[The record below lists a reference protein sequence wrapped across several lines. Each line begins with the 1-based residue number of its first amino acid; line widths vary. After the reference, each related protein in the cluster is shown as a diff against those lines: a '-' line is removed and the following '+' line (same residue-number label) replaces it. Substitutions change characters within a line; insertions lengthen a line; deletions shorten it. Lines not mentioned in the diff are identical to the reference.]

1 MNYLRAE
8 QAAATPEMVLKR
20 CRVAN
25 LPFNSS
31 DTQSLSHGR
40 GFTCVYFMHPPDSYR
55 LSMITPWYTY
65 GGKYYSKVMQ
75 IVIRIYNVALLL

>member
-25 LPFNSS
+25 LPLIHL
-31 DTQSLSHGR
+31 TLQSLFHSE
-40 GFTCVYFMHPPDSYR
+40 R
-55 LSMITPWYTY
+55 L
-65 GGKYYSKVMQ
+65 
-75 IVIRIYNVALLL
+75 

>member
-31 DTQSLSHGR
+31 DSTKPLPFGE
-40 GFTCVYFMHPPDSYR
+40 
-55 LSMITPWYTY
+55 
-65 GGKYYSKVMQ
+65 
-75 IVIRIYNVALLL
+75 ALPVSIFLMK